1 MDTSREDSMS
11 KNSKKKITVA
21 KKSVAPAKSASAR
34 IAPSDGKL
42 PKLITPLPGPQAKKI
57 LQLDDQYI
65 SPSYTRGYPL
75 VAKSG
80 QGATITDVDGN
91 VFLDFAGGIAVV
103 ATGHCHPDVVAAIQK
118 QAAELIH
125 ISGTDFYIP
134 NMVELAEKLAKIAP
148 GSEPKKVYFGNSGAE
163 AIEAAMKLARYHTRR
178 EKFIAFY
185 GCFHGRTMGA
195 LSLTASKA
203 VQRKGFGSL
212 IPGVFHAPYPDSY
225 REVTSDYCIDFIQ
238 NELFKR
244 LVDPS
249 DVAAI
254 FVEPVQGEGGYITA
268 PADFLRELQ
277 RIARQHGIML
287 VADEVQCGMGRTGKW
302 WASDYAGIEPDILC
316 VAKGIASGMPL
327 CAVIA
332 RESVMDW
339 KPGAH
344 ASTFGGNPVCIAA
357 ALATFK
363 LIEGG
368 YMQNAARM
376 GEFLLKRMSD
386 WPSKHKIVGDVRGRG
401 LMIGVELVLDKK
413 TRARAHDL
421 RDRVVDLAF
430 EKGVLLLGAG
440 ENTIRIA
447 PPLLIDQQQAEFAAN
462 VLDEC
467 ITQVEKTL

>member
-1 MDTSREDSMS
+1 MATLTKR
-11 KNSKKKITVA
+11 
-21 KKSVAPAKSASAR
+21 KSAAAKSNTNGKPASSSSAV
-34 IAPSDGKL
+34 PKL
-42 PKLITPLPGPQAKKI
+42 PKLITALPGPQAKKI
-57 LQLDDQYI
+57 LQMDDKYI

-91 VFLDFAGGIAVV
+91 VFLDFAAGIAVV

-148 GSEPKKVYFGNSGAE
+148 GKEAKKVYFGNSGAE

-225 REVTSDYCIDFIQ
+225 RGVTSEHCIDFIQ

-254 FVEPVQGEGGYITA
+254 FVEPVQGEGGYISA
-268 PADFLRELQ
+268 PPEFLRELQ
-277 RIARQHGIML
+277 NIARKNGIML
-287 VADEVQCGMGRTGKW
+287 VADEVQSGMGRTGKW
-302 WASDYAGIEPDILC
+302 WASDYAGIEPDIIC

-332 RESVMDW
+332 PESVMDW

-357 ALATFK
+357 ALATLK

-368 YMQNAARM
+368 YMENARKV
-376 GEFLLKRMSD
+376 GEWMKARMSD

-401 LMIGVELVLDKK
+401 LMIGVELVLDQK
-413 TRARAHDL
+413 TKARAHDL
-421 RDRVVDLAF
+421 RDKVVDLAF

-440 ENTIRIA
+440 ENTVRIA

-462 VLDEC
+462 VLDDC
-467 ITQVEKTL
+467 ITQVEKGI

>member
-1 MDTSREDSMS
+1 MYSSREDKMATLT
-11 KNSKKKITVA
+11 KKKSAV
-21 KKSVAPAKSASAR
+21 AKSATNGKPPALKNSSA
-34 IAPSDGKL
+34 STKL

-80 QGATITDVDGN
+80 SGATITDVDGN
-91 VFLDFAGGIAVV
+91 VFLDFAAGIAVV

-134 NMVELAEKLAKIAP
+134 NMVALAQKLAKIAP
-148 GSEPKKVYFGNSGAE
+148 GAEPKKVYFGNSGAE

-225 REVTSDYCIDFIQ
+225 RGVTSEHCIDFIQ

-254 FVEPVQGEGGYITA
+254 FVEPVQGEGGYISA
-268 PADFLRELQ
+268 PPEFLRELQ
-277 RIARQHGIML
+277 RIARRHGIML

-302 WASDYAGIEPDILC
+302 WASDHAGIEPDMIC

-327 CAVIA
+327 SAVIA
-332 RESVMDW
+332 KTSVMDW

-357 ALATFK
+357 ALATMK
-363 LIEGG
+363 LIEST
-368 YMQNAARM
+368 YMENARRV
-376 GEFLLKRMSD
+376 GEWMKTRMSE

-401 LMIGVELVLDKK
+401 LMIGVELVLEKK
-413 TRARAHDL
+413 TKARAHDL

-440 ENTIRIA
+440 ENTVRIA

-462 VLDEC
+462 VLEEC
-467 ITQVEKTL
+467 ISAVEKTL

>member
-1 MDTSREDSMS
+1 MATLT
-11 KNSKKKITVA
+11 KKK
-21 KKSVAPAKSASAR
+21 SAVTKPSTNGKPVSSSATSGV
-34 IAPSDGKL
+34 PKL
-42 PKLITPLPGPQAKKI
+42 PKLITALPGPQAKKI

-91 VFLDFAGGIAVV
+91 VFLDFAAGIAVV

-134 NMVELAEKLAKIAP
+134 NMVELAQKLASIAP
-148 GSEPKKVYFGNSGAE
+148 GKEPKKVYFGNSGAE

-203 VQRKGFGSL
+203 VQRQRFGSL

-225 REVTSDYCIDFIQ
+225 RGITSEHCIDFIQ

-254 FVEPVQGEGGYITA
+254 FVEPVQGEGGYISA
-268 PADFLRELQ
+268 PPEFLRELQ
-277 RIARQHGIML
+277 SIVRKNGIML

-332 RESVMDW
+332 KESVMDW

-357 ALATFK
+357 ALATMK
-363 LIEGG
+363 LIEGS
-368 YMQNAARM
+368 YMENARKVGEWMKARM
-376 GEFLLKRMSD
+376 SA

-401 LMIGVELVLDKK
+401 LMIGVELVLDQK
-413 TRARAHDL
+413 TKARAHDL
-421 RDRVVDLAF
+421 RDKLVDLAF
-430 EKGVLLLGAG
+430 EQGVLLLGAG
-440 ENTIRIA
+440 ENTVRIA

-462 VLDEC
+462 VLEDC

>member
-1 MDTSREDSMS
+1 MA
-11 KNSKKKITVA
+11 KKSKKKVA
-21 KKSVAPAKSASAR
+21 ATAMSASVRKPAPEKIVVAP
-34 IAPSDGKL
+34 KL
-42 PKLITPLPGPQAKKI
+42 PYLITPLPGPKAKKI

-91 VFLDFAGGIAVV
+91 VFLDFAAGIAVV

-134 NMVELAEKLAKIAP
+134 NMVALAEKLAKIAP
-148 GSEPKKVYFGNSGAE
+148 GAEPKKVYFGNSGAE

-178 EKFIAFY
+178 EKIIAFY

-212 IPGVFHAPYPDSY
+212 IPGVFHAPYPDPY
-225 REVTSDYCIDFIQ
+225 RGVTSEHCIDFIQ

-244 LVDPS
+244 LVDPT

-254 FVEPVQGEGGYITA
+254 FVEPVQGEGGYISA
-268 PADFLRELQ
+268 PPEFLLELQ

-302 WASDYAGIEPDILC
+302 WASDYAGIEPDMIC

-357 ALATFK
+357 ALATIK
-363 LIEGG
+363 LIESK

-376 GEFLLKRMSD
+376 GEFLLKRMAD

-401 LMIGVELVLDKK
+401 LMIGVELVLDRETKE
-413 TRARAHDL
+413 RAHDL
-421 RDRVVDLAF
+421 RDKVVDLAF

-440 ENTIRIA
+440 ENTVRIA
-447 PPLLIDQQQAEFAAN
+447 PPLLIDQKQAEFAAN
-462 VLDEC
+462 TLEDC
-467 ITQVEKTL
+467 ITTVENGL